1 MKRKSSS
8 DEEKAR
14 DLLCDFLISRERA
27 PLRSFLT
34 LYSAERL
41 LRPGKIGLLRVET
54 EVPTNLGSRADLVV
68 ASATHL
74 LFVEVK
80 IDAVEQVGQYEKYK
94 HFFEREGY
102 VVSVGG
108 LVERT
113 RDARSK
119 YNIAFLNELG
129 VRRLTWSELLA
140 AFRAE
145 FEETNEFKQ
154 FVANLRQ
161 VRPALGSIAV
171 GSSQPAVTTTKAC
184 SDIATNNDVLA
195 EFYKELLAWLAPME
209 GKLWQYGNS
218 PYCLAFGKPAW
229 GTTFQESWFL
239 RALICC
245 QNKVASDPA
254 FGFGIMLW
262 NRTWTKNKVWFE
274 RNRTE
279 IAEYFSRKGFN
290 VGRNA
295 GSSWHRREVWQPPYD
310 TKGLKYANA
319 SWPLRISL
327 KTYTD
332 DPKSWTDLLSAAAQK
347 CKELTRIIDGLEF

>member
-14 DLLCDFLISRERA
+14 DLLYEFLISRDRA
-27 PLRSFLT
+27 PLKSFLG
-34 LYSAERL
+34 LYSAKRL
-41 LRPGKIGLLRVET
+41 LRNGDLGRLFVET

-68 ASATHL
+68 ASAIDL

-94 HFFEREGY
+94 DFFERQGY
-102 VVSVGG
+102 VVSAGG

-113 RDARSK
+113 RNGRSK
-119 YNIAFLNELG
+119 DNIAFLNELG
-129 VRRLTWSELLA
+129 VRRITWTELLA
-140 AFRAE
+140 AFREE
-145 FEETNEFKQ
+145 FDETEEFKE

-161 VRPALGSIAV
+161 LGPTLGSKAAAASPRAI
-171 GSSQPAVTTTKAC
+171 TINKAC
-184 SDIATNNDVLA
+184 CDIATNNDVLA
-195 EFYKELLAWLAPME
+195 EFYKELAGRLAPMK

-218 PYCLAFGKPAW
+218 PYCLAFGKSAW
-229 GTTFQESWFL
+229 GTIFQEKWFL
-239 RALICC
+239 RAFICC
-245 QNKVASDPA
+245 QNKVVSDPA
-254 FGFGIMLW
+254 FGFGVMLW

-274 RNRTE
+274 RNRRE
-279 IAEYFSRKGFN
+279 IAEYFSRRGFD

-319 SWPLRISL
+319 AWPPRISL
-327 KTYTD
+327 CMCTED
-332 DPKSWTDLLSAAAQK
+332 SRSWNDLLSVSAQK
-347 CKELTRIIDGLEF
+347 CNELARIVDGLEL